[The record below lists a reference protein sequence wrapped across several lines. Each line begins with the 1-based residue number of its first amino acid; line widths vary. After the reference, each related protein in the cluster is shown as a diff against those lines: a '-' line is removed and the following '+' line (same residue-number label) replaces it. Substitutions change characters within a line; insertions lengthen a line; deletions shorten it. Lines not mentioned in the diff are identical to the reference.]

1 MSLRDYEVGYKI
13 GQGSYGSVYLVTRI
27 ADRQTFVL
35 KQMQISNISDKER
48 EAFETEV
55 GRSLPC
61 PRKWIRWRLRLSPLP
76 SCNECCNIVPCI
88 DPLRCGGHIHTL
100 DFKS

>member
-1 MSLRDYEVGYKI
+1 MSLRDYEIGYKI
-13 GQGSYGSVYLVTRI
+13 GQGSYGSVYFVTRI

-55 GRSLPC
+55 RVAS
-61 PRKWIRWRLRLSPLP
+61 RRVSAAATEHATARM
-76 SCNECCNIVPCI
+76 
-88 DPLRCGGHIHTL
+88 
-100 DFKS
+100 